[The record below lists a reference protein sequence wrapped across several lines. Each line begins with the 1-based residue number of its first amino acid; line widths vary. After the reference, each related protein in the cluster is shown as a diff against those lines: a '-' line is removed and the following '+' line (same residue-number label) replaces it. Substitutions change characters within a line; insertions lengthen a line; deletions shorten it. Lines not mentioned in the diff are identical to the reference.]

1 MSTLAGL
8 VATAVTNAENS
19 TSQLTTELVG
29 MKGHTGVLV
38 RHLYN
43 NLAAMP
49 STTALFVQPYTG
61 DGLCSALNAN
71 SATFVS
77 VNDTT
82 TYPTN
87 MQALAA
93 NVDLFKGS
101 NTVTLNDVDWNNLD
115 ISGLPTFNVFS
126 YHGSNEAGRVNSALT
141 RYLPVLANEFVVVI
155 NDWSTSQTRDWV
167 NRFVSDNGITV
178 EYSKDEGDLHEG
190 GDPPVADPA
199 GWWTGVYVAVL
210 KKSRFQY

>member
-19 TSQLTTELVG
+19 TSQLTAELLG
-29 MKGHTGVLV
+29 MKGLTGLLV
-38 RHLYN
+38 RHLCN

-49 STTALFVQPYTG
+49 NTTALFVQPGTG
-61 DGLCSALNAN
+61 DGLCSALIGN
-71 SATFVS
+71 SVTVVT
-77 VNDTT
+77 VNDVT

-101 NTVTLNDVDWNNLD
+101 NTVTLNDVDWNSLD
-115 ISGLPTFNVFS
+115 ISGLPTFNVFV
-126 YHGSNEAGRVNSALT
+126 YHGSNEATRVNSALT
-141 RYLPVLANEFVVVI
+141 RYLPLLANEFVVVI
-155 NDWSTSQTRDWV
+155 NDWSTPQTRDSI
-167 NRFVSDNGITV
+167 NRFVIDNGMTV
-178 EYSKDEGDLHEG
+178 EYSKDEGELHEG
-190 GDPPVADPA
+190 GDPTVAAAA
-199 GWWTGVYVAVL
+199 GWWTGVHVDLL

>member
-19 TSQLTTELVG
+19 TSQLTAELVG

-49 STTALFVQPYTG
+49 NTTALFVQPYTG
-61 DGLCSALNAN
+61 DGVCSALNGN
-71 SATFVS
+71 SVTVVT
-77 VNDTT
+77 VNDVT

-93 NVDLFKGS
+93 NVDMFKGT
-101 NTVTLNDVDWNNLD
+101 NTVTLHDVDWASMDL
-115 ISGLPTFNVFS
+115 SGFPIINVVA
-126 YHGSNEAGRVNSALT
+126 YHGSNEAGRVNAALT

-155 NDWSTSQTRDWV
+155 DDWSISQTRDWL
-167 NRFVSDNGITV
+167 NRCINDNGITV

-190 GDPPVADPA
+190 GDPPVVDPA
-199 GWWTGVYVAVL
+199 GWWAGVYVAVL